1 MTNPEYEGIV
11 KSLFGF
17 YSPEYDFSQLLAANT
32 PHPVGIP
39 AQLELFYTIQ
49 KEFPELFKKED
60 GFTESSELT
69 SIENKIVIKRHTNE
83 YWYIQPGDTQEET
96 VVSICEE
103 GYCGP
108 FCHSLSQYLIIE
120 LASLILEQMP
130 ITAQCKVKEGTIKQV
145 RNYVKNL
152 KTFGN
157 YPYSIFLS
165 PDMQVIAINN
175 HDVRYMRLG
184 AKTPDILDQLKSES
198 NVELRFGDEQDA
210 PDEKH
215 LETDSNT
222 PCTEFLQDD
231 DFGQLSI
238 YGTEKITGILPTFLQ
253 YKNVELTISAED
265 PETDDR
271 AVLLRNLKIA
281 KKRIRSFTSDFD
293 QALRIKISKEISE
306 DAYSQSDDAP
316 TQDDLDHLT
325 NDLILS
331 WLNFYAEETVLSF
344 KSPSIFKDNEIIV
357 QLTKKL
363 KIEEIFIQ

>member
-184 AKTPDILDQLKSES
+184 AKTPDILDQLLTRYRK
-198 NVELRFGDEQDA
+198 FGIMQ
-210 PDEKH
+210 H
-215 LETDSNT
+215 T
-222 PCTEFLQDD
+222 
-231 DFGQLSI
+231 
-238 YGTEKITGILPTFLQ
+238 
-253 YKNVELTISAED
+253 
-265 PETDDR
+265 
-271 AVLLRNLKIA
+271 
-281 KKRIRSFTSDFD
+281 
-293 QALRIKISKEISE
+293 
-306 DAYSQSDDAP
+306 
-316 TQDDLDHLT
+316 
-325 NDLILS
+325 
-331 WLNFYAEETVLSF
+331 
-344 KSPSIFKDNEIIV
+344 
-357 QLTKKL
+357 
-363 KIEEIFIQ
+363 